1 MAPGGLIEMNNGK
14 ISTAAANLFPGYFA
28 LVMATGIISIAA
40 FQLNMKSVAWV
51 LLAINIVAYGIL
63 WLLLLIRLIRFFP
76 RVKADIMD
84 HARGPGF
91 FTVVAGTC
99 VLGSQ
104 LVIVAGQYRAAAVLW
119 LLGLLLW
126 AVIMYTFFAAV
137 TVREDKPTLETGIS
151 GTWLLATV

>member
-1 MAPGGLIEMNNGK
+1 
-14 ISTAAANLFPGYFA
+14 
-28 LVMATGIISIAA
+28 
-40 FQLNMKSVAWV
+40 FQLNMKPVAWV
-51 LLAINIVAYGIL
+51 LLAINLIAYLIL

-104 LVIVAGQYRAAAVLW
+104 LVIIAGQYRAATVLW
-119 LLGLLLW
+119 FIGLFLW
-126 AVIMYTFFAAV
+126 ALIMYTFFTAV
-137 TVREDKPTLETGIS
+137 TVSEDKPQFETGIS